1 MTTLIENYLLEGLVA
16 FAQCGTLAKAAEKLS
31 ITQPALTRS
40 MQKIEEE
47 LGVTLFDRQ
56 PNKISLN
63 ETGRFAAQEAQK
75 VLKTNQAYGN
85 KVQNFAQNH
94 AKIKL
99 ATDAPGP
106 MIIARALHDQQLLIN
121 DKFVKSD
128 EQGLLKHGQA
138 TILLLHHQLT
148 GKGFSSTYLGT
159 ESLNVNVSVDSQYAQ
174 HQKLTFKDMTG
185 TTFLVGQFVGFWG
198 QLFVDQIPHAR
209 FIYQGDSDEYS
220 ELLAHSNFPF
230 FSTNLT
236 QLDEQWG
243 KDLPTDRATV
253 PFSDAIA
260 HQKFYAC
267 YLTKDRLRLQPL
279 IEKLQDKWAT
289 VD

>member
-1 MTTLIENYLLEGLVA
+1 MIENYLLQGLVA
-16 FAQCGTLAKAAEKLS
+16 FAKCGTLAKAAQQLS

-40 MQKIEEE
+40 MKKIEKE

-75 VLKTNQAYGN
+75 LLWTNQAYGI
-85 KVQNFAQNH
+85 KVLNFAQSH
-94 AKIKL
+94 AQIKL

-106 MIIARALHDQQLLIN
+106 LIIARALHDQQLLIN
-121 DKFVKSD
+121 ETFIKDNEKS
-128 EQGLLKHGQA
+128 LLNHGQA
-138 TILLLHHQLT
+138 SILLLHHQLT

-159 ESLNVNVSVDSQYAQ
+159 ESLYVNVPADSQFAK
-174 HQKLTFKDMTG
+174 HQELSFKDMTG

-198 QLFVDQIPHAR
+198 QLFVDQIPKAN
-209 FIYQGDSDEYS
+209 FIYQGDSAEYS

-243 KDLPTDRATV
+243 KDLPTDRVTI
-253 PFSDAIA
+253 PFSDDIA

-289 VD
+289 ID

>member
-1 MTTLIENYLLEGLVA
+1 MIENYLLQGLVA
-16 FAQCGTLAKAAEKLS
+16 FAKYGTLAKAAEQLS
-31 ITQPALTRS
+31 VTQPALTRS
-40 MQKIEEE
+40 MKKIEEE

-63 ETGRFAAQEAQK
+63 DTGKFAAAEAQK
-75 VLKTNQAYGN
+75 LLQTNQVYGI
-85 KVQNFAQNH
+85 KVQNFAQSH
-94 AKIKL
+94 AQIKL

-121 DKFVKSD
+121 DQFVEANAED
-128 EQGLLKHGQA
+128 LLNKGQA
-138 TILLLHHQLT
+138 SILLLNHEIT
-148 GKGFSSTYLGT
+148 GKGFSSNYLGT
-159 ESLNVNVSVDSQYAQ
+159 ENLNVNVTANSTYAKHKQ
-174 HQKLTFKDMTG
+174 LAFKDLTG
-185 TTFLVGQFVGFWG
+185 TTFLVGKFVGFWG
-198 QLFVDQIPHAR
+198 KIFVDQIPNAH
-209 FIYQGDSDEYS
+209 FIYQADSAEYS
-220 ELLAHSNFPF
+220 ELLTHSNFPF

-243 KDLPTDRATV
+243 QGLPKDRMTIPFTDE
-253 PFSDAIA
+253 IA

-267 YLTKDRLRLQPL
+267 YLTKDKLRLKPL